1 LSFRDQIDI
10 IRAKNDSSADMSINI
25 AIINYPDALKSAV
38 YGLEEMFN
46 LANQLCSEHGL
57 EQRFNVSILQ
67 LDELA
72 QAQAKSKQHAVIL
85 PPSIVGDFYLKPSDK
100 LQNWLRQQHKQ
111 GSILCS
117 ACAGSF
123 IIAATGLLTKREATT
138 HWGLINDFSD
148 LYPQVT
154 LTPNK
159 IVNNDGDII
168 TAAGMMS
175 WLDLG
180 LELVAQFTSHAIMRQ
195 LGKILVVDTGRR
207 EQRFYQQFSPR
218 LNHTDEV
225 ILACQQTIQ
234 RDYANP
240 LKVTE
245 LASSANLTE
254 RTFLRRFSK
263 ATGLKPNEYI
273 QRIRIQKACDLLESS
288 QKTVELIASE
298 VGYEDVSSC
307 RRNFVRITGLSPS
320 AFKQRFVATN
330 KPSKQKPAKPD
341 KKEKETNPV

>member
-1 LSFRDQIDI
+1 LSFRDQVDI

-25 AIINYPDALKSAV
+25 AIINYPNALKSAV
-38 YGLEEMFN
+38 YGLEEMFS

-57 EQRFNVSILQ
+57 DQRFNVSILQ
-67 LDELA
+67 LDNLA
-72 QAQAKSKQHAVIL
+72 QAQAKSKQDAVIL

-138 HWGLINDFSD
+138 HWGLVKDFSD
-148 LYPQVT
+148 LYPQVK

-159 IVNNDGDII
+159 IINNDGDII

-180 LELVAQFTSHAIMRQ
+180 LELIAQFTSHAIMRQ
-195 LGKILVVDTGRR
+195 LGKILVIDTGQRD
-207 EQRFYQQFSPR
+207 QRFYQQFHPC
-218 LNHTDEV
+218 LDHADET
-225 ILACQQTIQ
+225 ILTCQQTIQ
-234 RDYANP
+234 RDYASP
-240 LKVTE
+240 ISASD
-245 LASSANLTE
+245 LASNVNLTE
-254 RTFLRRFSK
+254 RSFTQRFSK

-288 QKTVELIASE
+288 KKTVELIANE
-298 VGYEDVSSC
+298 VGYEDINSC
-307 RRNFVRITGLSPS
+307 RRNFVRITGLSMS
-320 AFKQRFVATN
+320 AFKQRFVTSEKSSK
-330 KPSKQKPAKPD
+330 KPPSSS
-341 KKEKETNPV
+341 KEKETNSA